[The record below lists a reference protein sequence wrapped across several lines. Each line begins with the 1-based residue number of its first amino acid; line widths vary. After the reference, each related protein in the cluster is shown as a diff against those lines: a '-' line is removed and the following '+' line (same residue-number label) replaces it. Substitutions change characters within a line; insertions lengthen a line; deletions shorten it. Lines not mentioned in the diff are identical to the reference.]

1 MAKTRRAQGPA
12 PRKRYRKPGSVTQMR
27 GMLWEALLQA
37 SSIVED
43 PDASEERKLKSMHAL
58 AQLSGCYLRAVEVAD
73 LARQVADL
81 QDAMKQYRRR
91 A

>member
-1 MAKTRRAQGPA
+1 MAKTRTPA
-12 PRKRYRKPGSVTQMR
+12 PRPPRKRYRKPGSVAQMR
-27 GMLWEALLQA
+27 GMLWEALLEA

-43 PDASEERKLKSMHAL
+43 PDATEERKLKSMHAL
-58 AQLSGCYLRAVEVAD
+58 AQLSGCYLRAVEVGD

-81 QDAMKQYRRR
+81 QEAMKQYRRR